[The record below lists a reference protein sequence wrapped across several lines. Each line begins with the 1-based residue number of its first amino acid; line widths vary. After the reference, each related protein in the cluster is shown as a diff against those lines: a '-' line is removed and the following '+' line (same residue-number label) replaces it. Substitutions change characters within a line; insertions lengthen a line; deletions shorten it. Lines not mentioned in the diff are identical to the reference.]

1 MEQIGF
7 VRKTKDKK
15 MELEV
20 RRASGWGSGCKEC
33 SSSCEVVPHIVVIPN
48 NLNAKVGDF
57 VELQAEVSSLL
68 KYTFI
73 LYMIPFMFLIG
84 GIFIGNFAFKNFNTD
99 SRELLSFFSGLVFA
113 VISFLVLKIMDKKA
127 ATRQDEVIKATK
139 IL

>member
-1 MEQIGF
+1 
-7 VRKTKDKK
+7 
-15 MELEV
+15 
-20 RRASGWGSGCKEC
+20 
-33 SSSCEVVPHIVVIPN
+33 
-48 NLNAKVGDF
+48 
-57 VELQAEVSSLL
+57 
-68 KYTFI
+68 
-73 LYMIPFMFLIG
+73 MIPFMFLIG

>member
-7 VRKTKDKK
+7 VRKVKENK

-33 SSSCEVVPHIVVIPN
+33 SSSCEVVPHVVVIPN

-57 VELQAEVSSLL
+57 VELQAEVSNLL

-73 LYMIPFMFLIG
+73 LYMIPFIFLIS
-84 GIFIGNFAFKNFNTD
+84 GIVIGNFIFKNFNTD
-99 SRELLSFFSGLVFA
+99 SRELLSFFSGLIFA
-113 VISFLVLKIMDKKA
+113 ALSLLILKALDKKEERKDNDTIRA
-127 ATRQDEVIKATK
+127 IK